1 MSVKMRIEVERKIVT
16 AVVEDAIAAG
26 CDLQVYA
33 DGEDLTDRTTNPQV
47 VIDMLMDLEDAF
59 LKMRL
64 PATKDGFHDH
74 WVRFVF
80 GNDGWDVISDYLT
93 SLDKTTILT
102 RALTISKQYED

>member
-26 CDLQVYA
+26 YDLQVYT
-33 DGEDLTDRTTNPQV
+33 DGEDFTERTTDKKII
-47 VIDMLMDLEDAF
+47 IDMLMELEDAF

-64 PATKDGFHDH
+64 PATKDGYHDH

-93 SLDKTTILT
+93 SLDSTTILA
-102 RALTISKQYED
+102 RAVAISQQYED